1 MKFIDEAN
9 ISVQA
14 GHGGRGSISFRREK
28 YVPRGGPDGGDGGKG
43 GDVVFEATTR
53 MSTLL
58 DFKYQRRFEA
68 KNGSPGMGK
77 MKNGKAA
84 PDLVIPVPVG
94 TVITD
99 RSSND
104 VLADMTTDKQRV
116 IIAKSGRGGK
126 GNTFFTTSTRQAPK
140 FSQDGEE
147 GESKEIHLEL
157 KLLADVGLIGEPNA
171 GKSTFISVVSQA
183 RPKIADYPFT
193 TLEPVLGVVGHK
205 KANAFVVCDLPG
217 LIEGAHQGKGMG
229 DRFLKHAQRTRVLL
243 HLVSLAPD
251 ETRPAID
258 RYRVIE
264 KEITKYFDDSKKR
277 KRIIVLTKSDLVDNT
292 VVTDV
297 LKEFKKA
304 KIKAPLIVISA
315 ATRTNVNLVLD
326 ALVKEL
332 ETNPK

>member
-1 MKFIDEAN
+1 
-9 ISVQA
+9 
-14 GHGGRGSISFRREK
+14 
-28 YVPRGGPDGGDGGKG
+28 
-43 GDVVFEATTR
+43 
-53 MSTLL
+53 
-58 DFKYQRRFEA
+58 
-68 KNGSPGMGK
+68 
-77 MKNGKAA
+77 
-84 PDLVIPVPVG
+84 
-94 TVITD
+94 
-99 RSSND
+99 
-104 VLADMTTDKQRV
+104 
-116 IIAKSGRGGK
+116 
-126 GNTFFTTSTRQAPK
+126 
-140 FSQDGEE
+140 
-147 GESKEIHLEL
+147 
-157 KLLADVGLIGEPNA
+157 
-171 GKSTFISVVSQA
+171 
-183 RPKIADYPFT
+183 
-193 TLEPVLGVVGHK
+193 
-205 KANAFVVCDLPG
+205 ANAFVVCDLPG

>member
-171 GKSTFISVVSQA
+171 GKSTLLNTLTQSNIIAANRLFATLDPSSRRLRFPKDVEVIITDTVGFIQNLPRNLMEA
-183 RPKIADYPFT
+183 FHATLDELIDADVILHVIDISNPRYKQQKETVEQILKDLKLDTIP
-193 TLEPVLGVVGHK
+193 TL
-205 KANAFVVCDLPG
+205 FVFN
-217 LIEGAHQGKGMG
+217 K
-229 DRFLKHAQRTRVLL
+229 
-243 HLVSLAPD
+243 
-251 ETRPAID
+251 ID
-258 RYRVIE
+258 RIALDS
-264 KEITKYFDDSKKR
+264 FDDQWFLTQGIPISATR
-277 KRIIVLTKSDLVDNT
+277 KETLKPLIDKLESMITLTK
-292 VVTDV
+292 
-297 LKEFKKA
+297 
-304 KIKAPLIVISA
+304 
-315 ATRTNVNLVLD
+315 
-326 ALVKEL
+326 
-332 ETNPK
+332 